1 MLPRARL
8 GPKPSEFAGS
18 LVSDEKWTFAPGS
31 HWVRRCC
38 RPLARLFAL
47 RTKDEMVPA
56 AGFAPAPPRSQRGML
71 TVTICRVFE
80 MGPSVGFAP
89 TCACLQDRCLSKSAT
104 KTWNGALTR
113 ICRSCGW
120 AISAPYL
127 MICALSR
134 TALHR
139 DPPPSHGGVHDS
151 YTLRASME
159 CGRVVRFECRRL
171 VGSP

>member
-1 MLPRARL
+1 MGRRVPRWPGLVCDRFGLFALGPMLSAFDWSDTPVLPRARL

-18 LVSDEKWTFAPGS
+18 LVSDEKWTCAPGS
-31 HWVRRCC
+31 HWVMRCC

-47 RTKDEMVPA
+47 RTMMKMVPT

-89 TCACLQDRCLSKSAT
+89 TCACLQDRCLSQSAT

-113 ICRSCGW
+113 TCTSSFHLRKVVC
-120 AISAPYL
+120 
-127 MICALSR
+127 MAL
-134 TALHR
+134 
-139 DPPPSHGGVHDS
+139 
-151 YTLRASME
+151 TL
-159 CGRVVRFECRRL
+159 
-171 VGSP
+171 

>member
-1 MLPRARL
+1 MGRRVPRWPGLVCDRFGLFALGPMLSAFDWSDTPVLPRARL

-18 LVSDEKWTFAPGS
+18 LVYDEKWTFAPGS

-80 MGPSVGFAP
+80 MEPPVSFAL
-89 TCACLQDRCLSKSAT
+89 TCACLQDRCLSGSAT
-104 KTWNGALTR
+104 ETW
-113 ICRSCGW
+113 
-120 AISAPYL
+120 
-127 MICALSR
+127 LSVV
-134 TALHR
+134 L
-139 DPPPSHGGVHDS
+139 PSR
-151 YTLRASME
+151 LP
-159 CGRVVRFECRRL
+159 GRLESL
-171 VGSP
+171 PHTQ